1 MPKMKRD
8 IKDSVFTLMFKQPE
22 YALQLYQTLH
32 PEDADATEEDCK
44 VVTLENILTVGAY
57 NDLGLQIRDKLL
69 ILTSFLTSRQKE
81 VADIM
86 VTLFDQEKVWA
97 IHEY

>member
-1 MPKMKRD
+1 MPKMKRN
-8 IKDSVFTLMFKQPE
+8 IKDSVFTMMFKQPE

-57 NDLGLQIRDKLL
+57 NRILL
-69 ILTSFLTSRQKE
+69 PWAWILSASTYRIS
-81 VADIM
+81 
-86 VTLFDQEKVWA
+86 
-97 IHEY
+97 

>member
-1 MPKMKRD
+1 MPKMKRN
-8 IKDSVFTLMFKQPE
+8 IKDSMFTLMFTLMFKQPE
-22 YALQLYQTLH
+22 YALQLYRTLH

-69 ILTSFLTSRQKE
+69 ILTESQSTFPSTS
-81 VADIM
+81 ACGC
-86 VTLFDQEKVWA
+86 
-97 IHEY
+97 